1 MFTYFILLV
10 LNENEN
16 SDSQTKHE
24 FQQFRIKFKA
34 RLYDVTVIIF
44 MTQGWSIQLLTE
56 DYVMLDIGFGG
67 FPESFELV
75 KWSTKGQV
83 QTFHY

>member
-1 MFTYFILLV
+1 MFNYSTLLGF
-10 LNENEN
+10 NENEN

-67 FPESFELV
+67 SFELV